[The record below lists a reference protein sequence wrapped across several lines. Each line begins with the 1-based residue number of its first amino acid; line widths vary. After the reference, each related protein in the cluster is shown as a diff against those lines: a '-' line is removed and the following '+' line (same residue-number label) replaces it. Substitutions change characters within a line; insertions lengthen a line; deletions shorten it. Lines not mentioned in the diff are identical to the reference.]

1 MVLGSN
7 PSAGAIFFFLSKNSG
22 KCILC
27 EVENISLAFFC
38 FGVNVTKIGKSRTG
52 ESYEVIAVVESSTGR
67 STTQTTSTIAAPGS
81 TDDRNNNV
89 AL

>member
-1 MVLGSN
+1 MANASCARLKI
-7 PSAGAIFFFLSKNSG
+7 SA
-22 KCILC
+22 
-27 EVENISLAFFC
+27 SLFC